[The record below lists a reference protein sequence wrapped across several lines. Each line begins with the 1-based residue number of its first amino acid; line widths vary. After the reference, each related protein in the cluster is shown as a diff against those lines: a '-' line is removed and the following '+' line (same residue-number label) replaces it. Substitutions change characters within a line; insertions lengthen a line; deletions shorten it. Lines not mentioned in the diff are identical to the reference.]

1 MEKPIHRLVFG
12 ALLLSCSP
20 LAFAGA
26 FTTTTATFNFNPN
39 GTTITDGTQIT
50 NQFAGAIFT
59 NAQEAVVGGFDSFD
73 FPTAPGSSGEIFN
86 SPGDTIGVTFTQ
98 PVNYLTGSYADP
110 FGVVVTAF
118 SASGAMLGTFDGAG
132 IEGSDNQFVLGS
144 STNIASITI
153 SDAPDQLAEFG
164 IDPATTGFEGITE
177 LSISETPEP
186 GSFLLLG
193 TGLLTMVGA
202 VRRKLAR

>member
-118 SASGAMLGTFDGAG
+118 SASGAVLGTFDGAG

>member
-118 SASGAMLGTFDGAG
+118 SASGAVLGTFDGAG

-193 TGLLTMVGA
+193 TGLLTMAGA
-202 VRRKLAR
+202 VGRKFAR

>member
-1 MEKPIHRLVFG
+1 MKKPIHRLVFG

-26 FTTTTATFNFNPN
+26 VTTTTFNFNPN
-39 GTTITDGTQIT
+39 GTTVTDGTQIT

-118 SASGAMLGTFDGAG
+118 SASGAVLGTFDGAG

>member
-1 MEKPIHRLVFG
+1 MERPIHRLVFG

-26 FTTTTATFNFNPN
+26 VTTTTFNFNPN
-39 GTTITDGTQIT
+39 GTTVTDGTTIT
-50 NQFAGAIFT
+50 NQFAGATFT
-59 NAQEAVVGGFDSFD
+59 NAQEAVVGNFDSFD
-73 FPTAPGSSGEIFN
+73 FPTAAGSSGEIFN
-86 SPGDTIGVTFTQ
+86 SLGDTIGVTFTG
-98 PVNYLTGSYADP
+98 PVNFFTGFYADP

-118 SASGAMLGTFDGAG
+118 SANGTVLGTFDGAG

-153 SDAPDQLAEFG
+153 SDAPDQLAGFG
-164 IDPATTGFEGITE
+164 ISPPLVGFEGVSE

-193 TGLLTMVGA
+193 TGLLTMAGA
-202 VRRKLAR
+202 LRRKFAR

>member
-1 MEKPIHRLVFG
+1 MKKPIHRLVFG

-26 FTTTTATFNFNPN
+26 VTTTTFNFNPN
-39 GTTITDGTQIT
+39 GTTVTDGTQIT

-86 SPGDTIGVTFTQ
+86 SPGDTIGVTFTG
-98 PVNYLTGSYADP
+98 PVNYFTGFYADP

-118 SASGAMLGTFDGAG
+118 SASGAVLGTFDGAG

-153 SDAPDQLAEFG
+153 GDAPDQLAEFG
-164 IDPATTGFEGITE
+164 ISPATPGFEGITE

-193 TGLLTMVGA
+193 TGLLTMAGA
-202 VRRKLAR
+202 VRRKFAR

>member
-26 FTTTTATFNFNPN
+26 VTTTTFNFNPN
-39 GTTITDGTQIT
+39 GTTVMNDTQIT

-59 NAQEAVVGGFDSFD
+59 NAQEEVVGDFDSFD
-73 FPTAPGSSGEIFN
+73 FPTASGSSGEIFN
-86 SPGDTIGVTFTQ
+86 SPGDTIGVTFTG
-98 PVNYLTGSYADP
+98 PVNYFTGFYADP
-110 FGVVVTAF
+110 FGIVVTAF
-118 SASGAMLGTFDGAG
+118 SANGTVLGTFDGAEIHG
-132 IEGSDNQFVLGS
+132 TDNQFVLGS

-153 SDAPDQLAEFG
+153 SDAPGQLAEFG
-164 IDPATTGFEGITE
+164 IPTPTPGFEGISE

-193 TGLLTMVGA
+193 TGLITMAGA
-202 VRRKLAR
+202 LRRKFAR

>member
-1 MEKPIHRLVFG
+1 V
-12 ALLLSCSP
+12 
-20 LAFAGA
+20 
-26 FTTTTATFNFNPN
+26 
-39 GTTITDGTQIT
+39 
-50 NQFAGAIFT
+50 
-59 NAQEAVVGGFDSFD
+59 
-73 FPTAPGSSGEIFN
+73 
-86 SPGDTIGVTFTQ
+86 
-98 PVNYLTGSYADP
+98 
-110 FGVVVTAF
+110 
-118 SASGAMLGTFDGAG
+118 LGTFDGAG

-144 STNIASITI
+144 SINIASITI

>member
-1 MEKPIHRLVFG
+1 MERPIHRLVFG

-26 FTTTTATFNFNPN
+26 VTTTTFNFNPN
-39 GTTITDGTQIT
+39 GTTVTDGTTIT
-50 NQFAGAIFT
+50 NQFAGATFT
-59 NAQEAVVGGFDSFD
+59 NAQEAVVGNFYSFD
-73 FPTAPGSSGEIFN
+73 FPTAAGSSGEIFN
-86 SPGDTIGVTFTQ
+86 SLGDTIGVTFTG
-98 PVNYLTGSYADP
+98 PVNFFTGFYADP

-118 SASGAMLGTFDGAG
+118 SANGTVLGTFDGAG

-153 SDAPDQLAEFG
+153 SDAPDQLAGFG
-164 IDPATTGFEGITE
+164 ISPPLVGFEGVSE

-193 TGLLTMVGA
+193 TGLLTMAGA
-202 VRRKLAR
+202 LRRKFAR